1 MDSTMFCNRTLNYN
15 LFLILQIDSSAPKR
29 ATVILHSTAYYLSSY
44 IFALLVYQFLT
55 ALTARFFNIVPIIHF
70 NKVEFIVNAR
80 LWTYDSVKM
89 IFISGCVSA
98 LIFGLCCLVIY
109 IKAISME
116 GLLKL
121 FFLWGFI
128 HGLNIFVGSFVIG
141 AFIYEGMG
149 YVYAWMYLQETEK
162 MFLLFAGLILLLGSG
177 TIMIKS
183 MLLAANSYYNSS
195 RPEDRLQF
203 KLDQYLFPYLIGT
216 AILLA
221 LRFPVSIYEALLLVT
236 PIFMILPLFIGFY
249 RFTIFFFDENER
261 SNRLRISILIFAIV
275 LMAAYRVVFGFGIR
289 LN

>member
-1 MDSTMFCNRTLNYN
+1 MDSTT
-15 LFLILQIDSSAPKR
+15 PKR

-55 ALTARFFNIVPIIHF
+55 ALTAQFFDIVSIIRF

-80 LWTYDSVKM
+80 SWTFDSVKM

-109 IKAISME
+109 IKAMSME
-116 GLLKL
+116 GMLKL
-121 FFLWGFI
+121 FFLWGFF

-149 YVYAWMYLQETEK
+149 FVYAWMYLQETEK
-162 MFLLFAGLILLLGSG
+162 MFLLFSGLMLMLGTG
-177 TIMIKS
+177 TIMVKP

-195 RPEDRLQF
+195 RPEDRFLF
-203 KLDQYLFPYLIGT
+203 KLDQYLYPYLIGT

-221 LRFPVSIYEALLLVT
+221 LRFPVSLYEGLLLGT
-236 PIFMILPLFIGFY
+236 PIFMLLPLFIGFY
-249 RFTIFFFDENER
+249 HFTIFYFDEKER
-261 SNRLRISILIFAIV
+261 QIRLKFSILVFAI
-275 LMAAYRVVFGFGIR
+275 LLLAAYRVAFWFGLR
-289 LN
+289 LG